1 MDMAK
6 RRRFASF
13 FDDDYDPFADM
24 EQFHALFDELMRHG
38 LEQTK
43 AKPGQPLV
51 YGFSMHVG
59 PDGKPRVEHF
69 GNVRQGKVTSEREPL
84 AEVIDLKDEVR
95 IVAELPGVAK
105 KDLHMSAK
113 NKMLSI
119 DVSDPQRPFS
129 KEIRLPEHTDEKTAK
144 ASYQNGILEVVF
156 KKKTR
161 TTRDEIPVK

>member
-1 MDMAK
+1 MAK
-6 RRRFASF
+6 RTRFSSF
-13 FDDDYDPFADM
+13 FDDDYDPFSDM
-24 EQFHALFDELMRHG
+24 EQFHAMFDELIRHG
-38 LEQTK
+38 FGQTN

-69 GNVRQGKVTSEREPL
+69 GNVRQGKITHEREPL
-84 AEVIDLKDEVR
+84 VEIIDLKDEVR

-113 NKMLSI
+113 NKVLHI
-119 DVSDPQRPFS
+119 EVTDTQRPFS
-129 KEIRLPEHTDEKTAK
+129 KEIRLPEYVEEKTAK
-144 ASYQNGILEVVF
+144 ASHQNGILEVVF
-156 KKKTR
+156 KKKIR